1 MYFFKI
7 HLCKIEDTSPFD
19 FKKDYFS
26 EELPKGILKTM
37 PIIIIAI
44 SPIILT
50 IVEIDSLSTKIL
62 IINEPA
68 TINSIKKYKIFFI
81 NTLLFFKK

>member
-1 MYFFKI
+1 
-7 HLCKIEDTSPFD
+7 
-19 FKKDYFS
+19 
-26 EELPKGILKTM
+26 M

-68 TINSIKKYKIFFI
+68 TINSIKKYKIFS
-81 NTLLFFKK
+81 